1 MTMALCLPFKPR
13 SLNAKRGENYHTA
26 IAKAT
31 SERFSGSP
39 LETPLY
45 SRIIWFHKYVSQ
57 GGDVD
62 NIAKRIHDALKGV
75 LFVDD
80 GVITHSLAV
89 RVDASEV
96 YEIIDDPNNPDPA
109 SELLSMLARSE
120 YRDVLYIEIGA
131 QLDSKTRLG
140 PIQ

>member
-1 MTMALCLPFKPR
+1 M
-13 SLNAKRGENYHTA
+13 
-26 IAKAT
+26 
-31 SERFSGSP
+31 
-39 LETPLY
+39 
-45 SRIIWFHKYVSQ
+45 
-57 GGDVD
+57 D

-96 YEIIDDPNNPDPA
+96 YEIVDDPNNPTPA
-109 SELLSMLARSE
+109 SELLSMLASPE
-120 YRDVLYIEIGA
+120 HRDVLYIEIGA
-131 QLDSKTRLG
+131 QVDPKTRLG